1 MSLLAFHVPLDPNF
15 AYLLG
20 NFSSKIIFHDS
31 SNGLSIRTMSL
42 PELVAT
48 RENWLVPEGWPGIKN
63 VLAAAYANDPKGFY
77 LLEKDG
83 EKTASISVVTYP
95 EINFAYIGFY
105 LVIKPMRGQ
114 GYGKLL
120 INKAMEYTSANRGV
134 ISFGLNCVEA
144 AVSMYQGYGFQVIT
158 TDKFWKF
165 TKSSSVVKDSVDES
179 ILKINTL
186 DQELLADL
194 IKYDASVLKAHR
206 ADFLYNFLS
215 KPGTMT
221 IIAQSAHNINGYG
234 VISVRDPAIPESFK
248 SYKIG
253 PLYAD
258 NADVAYAI
266 LQQLLS
272 ILNIDE
278 SAYLETPGNNNSAA
292 ELVQS
297 LGFTETGVQPKMF
310 KGRVPDFDVPRMFCY
325 SSIAI
330 GG

>member
-1 MSLLAFHVPLDPNF
+1 
-15 AYLLG
+15 
-20 NFSSKIIFHDS
+20 
-31 SNGLSIRTMSL
+31 MSL

-48 RENWLVPEGWPGIKN
+48 RENWLVPEGWSGIKN
-63 VLAAAYANDPKGFY
+63 VLAAAYANDPEGFY

-83 EKTASISVVTYP
+83 EKIASISVVTYP
-95 EINFAYIGFY
+95 DIKFAYIGFY

-114 GYGKLL
+114 GYGKFL
-120 INKAMEYTSANRGV
+120 INKAMEYTTVNRGV
-134 ISFGLNCVEA
+134 TAFSLNCIES
-144 AVSMYQGYGFQVIT
+144 AVPMYQNYGFQVAT
-158 TDKFWKF
+158 TDKLWKF
-165 TKSSSVVKDSVDES
+165 TQSALPSKSSADAIRLEIDTV
-179 ILKINTL
+179 N
-186 DQELLADL
+186 QELLADL
-194 IKYDASVLKAHR
+194 IKYDASVLKVQR
-206 ADFLYNFLS
+206 VDFLHNFLS
-215 KPGTMT
+215 KPGTTT
-221 IIAQSAHNINGYG
+221 IIAQSAGNINGYG
-234 VISVRDPAIPESFK
+234 VISVRDPAIPEPFK

-258 NADVAYAI
+258 NADVAHAI

-310 KGRVPDFDVPRMFCY
+310 KGHIPDFDAARMFCY